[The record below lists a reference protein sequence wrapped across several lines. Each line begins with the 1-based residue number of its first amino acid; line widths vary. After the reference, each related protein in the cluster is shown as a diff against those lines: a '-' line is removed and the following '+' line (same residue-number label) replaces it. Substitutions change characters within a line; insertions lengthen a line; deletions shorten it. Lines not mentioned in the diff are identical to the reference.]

1 MSIVLLKALL
11 PEYRTMTE
19 KYKIELLPDSKTCYR
34 YLQAGFSTIVLTF
47 LVGLLVLAVPSLIPV
62 YDVIVMPT
70 LFVGLGLLLYGVGTH
85 LHIMHL
91 NMLEMRDGDGNHE

>member
-1 MSIVLLKALL
+1 
-11 PEYRTMTE
+11 MTE
-19 KYKIELLPDSKTCYR
+19 KYKSELVPDSKTCYR

-47 LVGLLVLAVPSLIPV
+47 LVGLLVLAVPSLIPIYEV
-62 YDVIVMPT
+62 VVMPA

-91 NMLEMRDGDGNHE
+91 NMLEMREEDEHHE